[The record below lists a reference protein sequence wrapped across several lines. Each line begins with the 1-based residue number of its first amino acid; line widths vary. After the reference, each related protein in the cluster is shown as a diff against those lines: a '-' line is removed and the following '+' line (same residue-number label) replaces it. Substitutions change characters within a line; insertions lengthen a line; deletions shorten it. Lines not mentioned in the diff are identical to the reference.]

1 MKSFATIIGLDVS
14 GGPSYAWGINLIN
27 LFREHNVWRRCFF
40 VFFKQ
45 LKTLNISWLDNSMQP
60 NIYCIHLS
68 SSHTPKRQVN
78 ILKISS
84 RLLSRRVNCLTFN
97 KYDNIVLA
105 GEPKL
110 HSQLQTRGTQIR
122 GTKFN
127 NSKVTMVIHTRSN
140 KQSANAEVHST
151 NDEILISVSKNIPIV
166 LSSSFPCY

>member
-1 MKSFATIIGLDVS
+1 MFGEGV
-14 GGPSYAWGINLIN
+14 
-27 LFREHNVWRRCFF
+27 FF

-45 LKTLNISWLDNSMQP
+45 LKTLDISWLDNSMQP

-68 SSHTPKRQVN
+68 SSHSPKRQVN

-110 HSQLQTRGTQIR
+110 HSQLQTRGT
-122 GTKFN
+122 KFN
-127 NSKVTMVIHTRSN
+127 NSKVTMAIHTRSN
-140 KQSANAEVHST
+140 KQSANVEVHST
-151 NDEILISVSKNIPIV
+151 NNEILISVSKNIPIV
-166 LSSSFPCY
+166 LSSSFQCY